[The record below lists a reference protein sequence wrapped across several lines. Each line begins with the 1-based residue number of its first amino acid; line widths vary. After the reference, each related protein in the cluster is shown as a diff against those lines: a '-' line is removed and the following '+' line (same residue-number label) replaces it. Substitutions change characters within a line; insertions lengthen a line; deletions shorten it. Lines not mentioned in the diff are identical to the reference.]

1 MGLREQAALDART
14 ILNDLSGFGVPITI
28 TDPGGTSAALTGFS
42 NDIALTIDPETGMAV
57 SGREA
62 SVALHMRDLDDAG
75 LGLPKNI
82 ADEALRPWVVS
93 FVDVRGIT
101 HTFKVKESNPDRASG
116 VITCTLEVYSETP
129 INIVTSGG
137 IPVTSAGIPVTS
149 GAT

>member
-14 ILNDLSGFGVPITI
+14 ILNNTDGFGVPITV
-28 TDPGGTSAALTGFS
+28 TNPGGTSADLTGFS

-62 SVALHMRDLDDAG
+62 SVALHMRDLVDAG

-82 ADEALRPWVVS
+82 ADEDLRPWVVS
-93 FVDVRGIT
+93 FVDVLGIT

-129 INIVTSGG
+129 INVVTYNGES
-137 IPVTSAGIPVTS
+137 VTYNGLFVT
-149 GAT
+149 T